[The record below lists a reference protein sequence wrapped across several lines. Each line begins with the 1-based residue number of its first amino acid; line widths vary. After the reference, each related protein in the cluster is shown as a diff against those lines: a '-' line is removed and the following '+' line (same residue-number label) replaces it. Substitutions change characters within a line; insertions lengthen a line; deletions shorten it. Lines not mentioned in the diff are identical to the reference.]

1 MTVICPECN
10 GLGEVVY
17 NIVTGRDENKI
28 TVEKR
33 KDICRTCNGSGEKK
47 MTNADRIREM
57 SDEELATFMNCDG
70 CPPKNEGCN
79 DGQKCS
85 LCWLEWLQQPA
96 EDDGHA

>member
-1 MTVICPECN
+1 MSACKYRVMDRCKKYNRPCFFSPNCFEPE
-10 GLGEVVY
+10 E
-17 NIVTGRDENKI
+17 
-28 TVEKR
+28 EKH
-33 KDICRTCNGSGEKK
+33 
-47 MTNADRIREM
+47 MTNADRIRAM

-96 EDDGHA
+96 EEE